1 MKKLLKYVLI
11 YIVKAFHDVN
21 CIAINKIVLK
31 ISKTYLCEMFKCN
44 YKGIVLVLFALLMLA
59 SVGCKS
65 KFERLRASTDPGRK
79 YEQARE
85 YFNKRDFIKARDLL
99 EDLLVIYRGTDRA
112 EDVYYYYAYSHFGM
126 KDLAAARFHFK
137 TFADTYPN
145 SRYAEECRYM
155 AAFSLYRDS
164 PVHSLDQQNTILA
177 LEAFQLFIN
186 IYPTSERVSE
196 ANTLM
201 DELRAKLELKSFE
214 NAKLYFTIGDY
225 KSAVV
230 ALKNSM
236 RDYPDTPYREEM
248 EFLIVK
254 SHYFY
259 ARNSI
264 EARQEERYRN
274 ALDAYIEFAE
284 VFPSSAFMTE
294 ATEIKN
300 DAEKKI
306 EAIRNNITKNN

>member
-1 MKKLLKYVLI
+1 
-11 YIVKAFHDVN
+11 
-21 CIAINKIVLK
+21 
-31 ISKTYLCEMFKCN
+31 MFKKN
-44 YKGIVLVLFALLMLA
+44 YKGIILILFALMMLT
-59 SVGCKS
+59 SIGCKS

-112 EDVYYYYAYSHFGM
+112 EDVYYYYAFSHFGM
-126 KDLAAARFHFK
+126 KDLDAAQFHFR

-155 AAFSLYRDS
+155 AAFSLYRNS

-177 LEAFQLFIN
+177 LDAFQLFIN
-186 IYPTSERVSE
+186 LYPTSERVAE
-196 ANTLM
+196 GNKLM

-214 NAKLYFTIGDY
+214 NAKLYYTIGDF

-236 RDYPDTPYREEM
+236 RDYPDTPFREEM

-254 SHYFY
+254 SHYSY

-264 EARQEERYRN
+264 EARQEERYRD
-274 ALDAYIEFAE
+274 AIEAYIGFAE
-284 VFPSSAFMTE
+284 VFPNSVFMSE

-300 DAEKKI
+300 DAERRIEMIKK
-306 EAIRNNITKNN
+306 NITKNN